1 MCLRMLPAI
10 SVQAKDSSGAI
21 IIPKVGMD
29 GPRGGSLLFGVP
41 HGMKALH
48 IEATHIPAGVV
59 VISARDAG
67 GTGLGNVAAGQAGP
81 VEIWLRPGWYQETN
95 CDLQW
100 THNVSLRGTSSH
112 REDTVLDCKGGRRH
126 MEFQG
131 VSVVGR
137 MSNMMLVNGFAHG
150 DGGCILVTDASLH
163 LESVD
168 FQNCISAG
176 SSEASR
182 VWKRGRGFGGAVA
195 MVSSACKDDPSWRDS
210 EGLGCDAYM
219 PMVMDFLIM
228 PYNPGPSQTPDP
240 APALARNRC
249 ARAKT
254 LANADGTDASTAC
267 CSCKWVTPQQN
278 LYSTKCLVTSNDDL
292 TTHSQQTCYN
302 PGDQCVTA
310 TSATM
315 TVYQCSTPA
324 AALGFDC
331 ATAPGTAS
339 AFGMDFTYSCCTAV
353 DGVACNDPQ
362 QNLPSSRRSGSVKC
376 LQTTSGSNAVPFTC
390 PNPSDKCVAMAVV
403 PVEADFTIYFCE
415 SVAVFFGLNQSP
427 CSALS
432 LSLPPT
438 IPAMLGD
445 RVQYAGTEWIP
456 TCCEGFMCND
466 PNKPTGFLRLPGGSL
481 TMVNVK
487 ISSCTAK
494 IGGGAVAVVS
504 EGPRSNVG
512 TVNITKT
519 VISHCAA
526 ALGGGGVLI
535 LSMLNGVVGAI
546 DLSHLVV
553 SDCSASPESGSA
565 GFAGGIGVIALSESI
580 IDSVDFSE
588 LTVSRCNSTTG
599 AGGMLLW
606 AEERGA
612 VGSVQ
617 VHRSKVESCNSL
629 SAGGGVLGYYNGGKF
644 TGSILLEGLV
654 FQDCHAL
661 ATPFYSGDFESKF
674 AFISGGLRGLFYP
687 NSGGL
692 ALFGQV
698 GGVIE
703 ISNTSFHRCSALSIN
718 GWGGGLSLG
727 GMAFGLSAAR
737 ILLKGLLTEH
747 CASMLGGGI
756 FMMAFWTPVSIED
769 TVIRNNDAFALGG
782 GLAIWPGPPIRVGPN
797 VSILSNTALAGGGG
811 VALYSSTMIMGA
823 YGNSLGVEVKG
834 NLAMG
839 ELNISESGWIK
850 KIQNPAVKSSSLS
863 SSGQGGGILVLSTS
877 DNGPSHLEL
886 LPGVSIVGNTAGC
899 GGGIALATAQPVL
912 VNSPRSTLT
921 ASGSTAAP
929 VIIADNTAVTKVDAI
944 NFKLIINSFK
954 IAGGDPDVPWGDGGG
969 LWAIDSSSITFKS
982 QVTVRGNHAKR
993 GGGISLNLASAL
1005 VTDGAVFSQNVATT
1019 NGGAVSSLLGV
1030 SISATQ
1036 TQFSQNS
1043 AGQSGGGLATDFDSR
1058 ATLTDCALE
1067 QNVAASGGGG
1077 LLSTGDSSITLVMS
1091 LLVGNQAQKD
1101 GGGALV
1107 AGSATLTALGG
1118 SIASNS
1124 VGGDGG
1130 GLAVVES
1137 ASFLAEGAEPL
1148 ELRNNTAGQNGGA
1161 ALFSSEGGVALRSQ
1175 TVSIKYNSATRGGGI
1190 CFLSKLELMGSAATQ
1205 IQSNVASGM
1214 GGGLF
1219 GYGTFLQQSPARYCL
1234 REQTSNR

>member
-1 MCLRMLPAI
+1 
-10 SVQAKDSSGAI
+10 VQAKDSSGAI
-21 IIPKVGMD
+21 IIPKVRMD
-29 GPRGGSLLFGVP
+29 GPRGESLLFGVP

-67 GTGLGNVAAGQAGP
+67 GRGLGNFAAGLAGP

-112 REDTVLDCKGGRRH
+112 REDTVLDCKGQRRH

-137 MSNMMLVNGFAHG
+137 LSNLMLVNGFARE

-163 LESVD
+163 LESVS
-168 FQNCISAG
+168 FHNCISAG

-195 MVSSACKDDPSWRDS
+195 MVSSACKDDHSWRDS

-219 PMVMDFLIM
+219 PMVMDFLIV
-228 PYNPGPSQTPDP
+228 PFNPGPSQTPDP

-254 LANADGTDASTAC
+254 LANADGADASTAC
-267 CSCKWVTPQQN
+267 CSCKWVTAQQN
-278 LYSTKCLVTSNDDL
+278 LYSTKCLVTSDDGE
-292 TTHSQQTCYN
+292 THSQQTCAE

-310 TSATM
+310 TSAAM
-315 TVYQCSTPA
+315 TVYYCSTPA
-324 AALGFDC
+324 AAKGFDC
-331 ATAPGTAS
+331 ATAPGTAK
-339 AFGMDFTYSCCTAV
+339 AFEMNFTYSCCTAV

-362 QNLPSSRRSGSVKC
+362 QNVPSSRRSESMEC
-376 LQTTSGSNAVPFTC
+376 LQTTSGLNAEPSTC
-390 PNPSDKCVAMAVV
+390 LNPSDKCVAMTIV
-403 PVEADFTIYFCE
+403 PVDADITIYFCE
-415 SVAVFFGLNQSP
+415 SSAVYFGLNQSP

-438 IPAMLGD
+438 LPAMLGD
-445 RVQYAGTEWIP
+445 RVQYAGYEWIP
-456 TCCEGFMCND
+456 TCCEGFMCNN
-466 PNKPTGFLRLPGGSL
+466 PNKPTGFLRLPGSSL

-535 LSMLNGVVGAI
+535 LSMLNGMVGAI
-546 DLSHLVV
+546 DLSHSVV
-553 SDCSASPESGSA
+553 SDCSAAPESGSPGQA
-565 GFAGGIGVIALSESI
+565 FAGGIGVIALSESM
-580 IDSVDFSE
+580 IDTVDFAE
-588 LTVSRCNSTTG
+588 LTVSRCNTTAG
-599 AGGMLLW
+599 AGGMLFW
-606 AEERGA
+606 AEERSA

-629 SAGGGVLGYYNGGKF
+629 SAGGGVLGSNNGGKF

-674 AFISGGLRGLFYP
+674 AYLSGALRGLFYP
-687 NSGGL
+687 NIGGL

-698 GGVIE
+698 GGAIE

-718 GWGGGLSLG
+718 GWGGGLLLG
-727 GMAFGLSAAR
+727 ALAYGLEAAR
-737 ILLKGLLTEH
+737 ILLKGVLVEH

-756 FMMAFWTPVSIED
+756 FLLTARTPVSIED
-769 TVIRNNDAFALGG
+769 TVIRKNNASFGG
-782 GLAIWPGPPIRVGPN
+782 GLAVWPGPPIRVGPN
-797 VSILSNTALAGGGG
+797 VSILSNTAFAGGGG
-811 VALYSSTMIMGA
+811 VALYSSRMTMGA

-834 NLAMG
+834 NFAMG

-850 KIQNPAVKSSSLS
+850 KIQNPAVMSSSLS
-863 SSGQGGGILVLSTS
+863 FSGQGGGILVLSNTDS
-877 DNGPSHLEL
+877 GPSHLEL

-899 GGGIALATAQPVL
+899 GGGIALATSQPVL
-912 VNSPRSTLT
+912 ANSPRSTLT

-929 VIIADNTAVTKVDAI
+929 VIIADNTAVAKGDAI
-944 NFKLIINSFK
+944 NFKLIVNSFK

-982 QVTVRGNHAKR
+982 EVKVRGNHAKR
-993 GGGISLNLASAL
+993 GGGISLNLASTL

-1019 NGGAVSSLLGV
+1019 YGGAVSSLLGV

-1043 AGQSGGGLATDFDSR
+1043 AGNFGGGLATDFDSR

-1067 QNVAASGGGG
+1067 QNVAGSGGGG
-1077 LLSTGDSSITLVMS
+1077 LLSTGDSSITLVMCP
-1091 LLVGNQAQKD
+1091 LVGNQAQKD

-1107 AGSATLTALGG
+1107 AGSATLTAVGG
-1118 SIASNS
+1118 LIASNF

-1137 ASFLAEGAEPL
+1137 ASFSAEGTEPL
-1148 ELRNNTAGQNGGA
+1148 EFRNNTARQNGGA
-1161 ALFSSEGGVALRSQ
+1161 AMFSSEGGVTLSSQ
-1175 TVSIKYNSATRGGGI
+1175 MLSIKYNSATRGGGI

-1219 GYGTFLQQSPARYCL
+1219 GYGTFVATKSSTLLPV
-1234 REQTSNR
+1234 

>member
-1 MCLRMLPAI
+1 M
-10 SVQAKDSSGAI
+10 QAKDSSGAI
-21 IIPKVGMD
+21 IIPNVRMD
-29 GPRGGSLLFGVP
+29 GARGESLLFGVP

-67 GTGLGNVAAGQAGP
+67 GTGLGNFAAGLAGP

-95 CDLQW
+95 CGLLW
-100 THNVSLRGTSSH
+100 THNVSLRGMSSH

-137 MSNMMLVNGFAHG
+137 MSNMMLVNGFARE

-163 LESVD
+163 LESVS
-168 FQNCISAG
+168 FHNCISQG
-176 SSEASR
+176 SSQASR

-195 MVSSACKDDPSWRDS
+195 MVSSDCKDDPSWRDS

-219 PMVMDFLIM
+219 PMVMDFLII
-228 PYNPGPSQTPDP
+228 PNSPGPSQTTDP

-249 ARAKT
+249 AGAKT

-278 LYSTKCLVTSNDDL
+278 LYSTKCLVTSDDGQ
-292 TTHSQQTCYN
+292 THSQQTCAD

-310 TSATM
+310 TSAVM
-315 TVYQCSTPA
+315 TIYQCSTPA
-324 AALGFDC
+324 AAVGFDC
-331 ATAPGTAS
+331 ATAPGTAT
-339 AFGMDFTYSCCTAV
+339 AFGMDFTYSCCTGV

-362 QNLPSSRRSGSVKC
+362 QNVPSSRRSGSMKC
-376 LQTTSGSNAVPFTC
+376 LQTTSDLKAEPSTC
-390 PNPSDKCVAMAVV
+390 INPSDKCLAMTLV
-403 PVEADFTIYFCE
+403 PLNADVTIYLCE
-415 SVAVFFGLNQSP
+415 STAVYLGLQSP

-438 IPAMLGD
+438 LPAMLGD
-445 RVQYAGTEWIP
+445 RVEFLGNQWIP

-466 PNKPTGFLRLPGGSL
+466 PNKPTGFLRLPGSSL

-535 LSMLNGVVGAI
+535 LSMLNGIVGAV

-553 SDCSASPESGSA
+553 SDCSAAPESDSPVRA
-565 GFAGGIGVIALSESI
+565 FAGGIGVIALSESM
-580 IDSVDFSE
+580 IDTVDFAE
-588 LTVSRCNSTTG
+588 LTVSRCNATAG
-599 AGGMLLW
+599 AGGMLFW
-606 AEERGA
+606 AEERSA
-612 VGSVQ
+612 VGSVR

-629 SAGGGVLGYYNGGKF
+629 SAGGGVLGTNTRGKF

-654 FQDCHAL
+654 FQDCHATV
-661 ATPFYSGDFESKF
+661 TPFYSGDFEPKF
-674 AFISGGLRGLFYP
+674 SFLSGALPGLFYP
-687 NSGGL
+687 NIGGL
-692 ALFGQV
+692 TLFGKV
-698 GGVIE
+698 GGAIE
-703 ISNTSFHRCSALSIN
+703 ISNTSFHRCSALAIN

-727 GMAFGLSAAR
+727 TFGYGLAAAR
-737 ILLKGLLTEH
+737 ILLKGVLVEH

-756 FMMAFWTPVSIED
+756 FLIILNFAPVSIKD
-769 TVIRNNDAFALGG
+769 TVIRNNNASFGG
-782 GLAIWPGPPIRVGPN
+782 GLAIWPGPPVIVGPN

-811 VALYSSTMIMGA
+811 VALYSSRMTMGA

-834 NLAMG
+834 NFALG

-850 KIQNPAVKSSSLS
+850 KIQNSAVKSSSVS
-863 SSGQGGGILVLSTS
+863 FSGQGGGILVLSTAE
-877 DNGPSHLEL
+877 GPSHLEL

-899 GGGIALATAQPVL
+899 GGGVALATSQPVL
-912 VNSPRSTLT
+912 ANSPRSTLT

-929 VIIADNTAVTKVDAI
+929 VIIADNTAFAKGHAI
-944 NFKLIINSFK
+944 NFKLIVNSFK

-982 QVTVRGNHAKR
+982 EVKVRGNHAKR
-993 GGGISLNLASAL
+993 GAGISLNLASTL
-1005 VTDGAVFSQNVATT
+1005 VTDGAVFSQNVAMT
-1019 NGGAVSSLLGV
+1019 NGGAVSGLLGV

-1036 TQFSQNS
+1036 TQLSQNS
-1043 AGQSGGGLATDFDSR
+1043 AGHFGGGLSTDFDSR
-1058 ATLTDCALE
+1058 ATLTDCVLE
-1067 QNVAASGGGG
+1067 QNAAVSGGGG
-1077 LLSTGDSSITLVMS
+1077 LASTGDSSISIVMCR
-1091 LLVGNQAQKD
+1091 LVGNQAQKD

-1107 AGSATLTALGG
+1107 AGSATLIAVGG
-1118 SIASNS
+1118 LIASNF

-1137 ASFLAEGAEPL
+1137 ASFSAEGAEPL
-1148 ELRNNTAGQNGGA
+1148 ELRNNTARQNGGA
-1161 ALFSSEGGVALRSQ
+1161 ALFSSEGGVTLSSQ
-1175 TVSIKYNSATRGGGI
+1175 MVSIKFNSATRGGGI
-1190 CFLSKLELMGSAATQ
+1190 FFLSKLELMGSAATQ

-1219 GYGTFLQQSPARYCL
+1219 GYGTLNKVQPV
-1234 REQTSNR
+1234 